1 MKDYINGLYARLEE
15 LSEKQLTLGH
25 IEEADAVAG
34 LLCRLHK
41 LDGMDGDHF
50 RESTKM
56 TEFSREDAMRW
67 AEHMQNADGTVG
79 PHWTMDQTSA
89 VADASGIPHDIP
101 RWAWGVTMNM
111 MYSDYYDVAR
121 KFGVNVPEFYAELAR
136 AISISCFC
144 SRRLYFSSGSAEKS
158 NSINAHAGTGIM
170 LLKPSRPSDPPASLK
185 MCTPGL
191 MLAWPGFGDSIGTK

>member
-15 LSEKQLTLGH
+15 LSEKPLTLGH

-50 RESTKM
+50 RESAKM
-56 TEFSREDAMRW
+56 MNFTREDAEAW
-67 AEHMQNADGTVG
+67 AEKMQNADGTTG
-79 PHWTMDQTSA
+79 PHWTMEQTTA
-89 VADASGIPHDIP
+89 VAESMGIQAPVVP

-121 KFGVNVPEFYAELAR
+121 KFGVNVPELYAELAR
-136 AISISCFC
+136 AF
-144 SRRLYFSSGSAEKS
+144 LMDKDGPGPEEKLCAYYRCIAR
-158 NSINAHAGTGIM
+158 N
-170 LLKPSRPSDPPASLK
+170 K
-185 MCTPGL
+185 
-191 MLAWPGFGDSIGTK
+191 

>member
-15 LSEKQLTLGH
+15 LSEKPLTLGH
-25 IEEADAVAG
+25 IEEADTVAG

-41 LDGMDGDHF
+41 LNGMDGDHF

-56 TEFSREDAMRW
+56 MNFTREDAEKW
-67 AEHMQNADGTVG
+67 AAKMQNADGTTG
-79 PHWTMDQTSA
+79 QHWTMEQTTA
-89 VADASGIPHDIP
+89 VAESMGIQAPVVP

-136 AISISCFC
+136 AF
-144 SRRLYFSSGSAEKS
+144 LMDKDGPGPEEKLCAYYRCIVKQ
-158 NSINAHAGTGIM
+158 N
-170 LLKPSRPSDPPASLK
+170 R
-185 MCTPGL
+185 
-191 MLAWPGFGDSIGTK
+191 

>member
-1 MKDYINGLYARLEE
+1 MQEYIEKLHKE
-15 LSEKQLTLGH
+15 LHEIMERPVTLGRA
-25 IEEADAVAG
+25 EEVMVYADTICA
-34 LLCRLHK
+34 LHK
-41 LDGMDGDHF
+41 LGDDHF

-67 AEHMQNADGTVG
+67 AEHMQNADGTTG

-121 KFGVNVPEFYAELAR
+121 KFGANVPEFYAELAR
-136 AISISCFC
+136 AFLTDKDGPGPEEKLCAYYRCIVKQ
-144 SRRLYFSSGSAEKS
+144 RR
-158 NSINAHAGTGIM
+158 
-170 LLKPSRPSDPPASLK
+170 
-185 MCTPGL
+185 
-191 MLAWPGFGDSIGTK
+191 

>member
-15 LSEKQLTLGH
+15 LSEKPLTLGH

-56 TEFSREDAMRW
+56 MNFTSEDAMHW
-67 AEHMQNADGTVG
+67 EEHMKNADGTVG
-79 PHWTMDQTSA
+79 PHWTMEQTTA
-89 VADASGIPHDIP
+89 VAESMGIQAPVVP

-111 MYSDYYDVAR
+111 MYSDYYDVAME
-121 KFGVNVPEFYAELAR
+121 FGINRPEFYAALAK
-136 AISISCFC
+136 AFLMDKDGPEPEEKLCEYYKHIA
-144 SRRLYFSSGSAEKS
+144 SRG
-158 NSINAHAGTGIM
+158 
-170 LLKPSRPSDPPASLK
+170 
-185 MCTPGL
+185 
-191 MLAWPGFGDSIGTK
+191 